1 MRFFLALLA
10 LCVCLRASAQNHT
23 ISGYISDAKT
33 GERLIGAN
41 IYEPSLRIGATT
53 NTYGFYSFSFA
64 TSDSIRLLISYVG
77 YQSIIL
83 RLAPRQDEN
92 LNINLQPSVT
102 LGEVLITASRSEQIQ
117 DRTQMSRIDLPMEKL
132 KSIPM
137 FMGETDILKAIQLLP
152 GVQGGGEGGSGLYVR
167 GGGPD
172 QNLILLDGAP
182 VYNVSHL
189 FGFFSVFNADA
200 IKNVSLYTG
209 GFPARYGG
217 RLSSVIDITM
227 KEGNLKKISGSAGI
241 GLVAS
246 RLVLEGPIKKDKG
259 SFIVSARRT
268 YLDVLLSPLIKLASE
283 GTGTA
288 GYYFWDVNA
297 KANYLITNK
306 DRVYLSFYGGRDRF
320 YARTNSDYSDS
331 GIEYTQR
338 DNYGIEWGNYT
349 STLRWNHQFNNK
361 LFANT
366 SLIFSD
372 FRFVVDATLNETT
385 DDGFTKTSNS
395 YRLKYLSGIKDRSAK
410 IDFDYYAGNKHL
422 VRFGAGFIDH
432 TFTTGT
438 VQFNLSEGNIV
449 NYDTTFGS
457 KPIYA
462 HEFYAYLEDDWQ
474 ITSLLKINPGLRWS
488 GNLVQ
493 GTWFQMPEPRISA
506 RYLLNETSS
515 IKASFVMMQQYLHL
529 LTNSTVGLPTDLW
542 VPATARIKPQRS
554 WQPALGYSRSFKK
567 YSQNFEFTAEV
578 YYKHMNNV
586 IDYLGGANFLNTAE
600 SWENKVDAG
609 RGWAYGLE
617 LFLQKKTGRWNGWI
631 GYTISYSRRQFP
643 NINFGDV
650 FPYKYDRRH
659 DVELVLERKMN
670 DQFSLGITWV
680 FGTGNAITLPIGQ
693 FNVPNNPLSLANGID
708 FMGSGGAEYFGSRN
722 SFRMIP
728 YHRLDIGFNW
738 FGEKKKRKDQLNVS
752 LYNAYSRL
760 NPYFYYVG
768 YSQSGDKEV
777 RSVALFPI
785 IPSISYNINF

>member
-1 MRFFLALLA
+1 MRLFLILFLLCISIA
-10 LCVCLRASAQNHT
+10 AQSQQHT

-41 IYEPSLRIGATT
+41 VFEPSLKIGATT
-53 NTYGFYSFSFA
+53 NSYGFYSISLPA
-64 TSDSIRLLISYVG
+64 TDSIRLFVSYVG
-77 YQSIIL
+77 FQSQII
-83 RLAPRQDEN
+83 RLQLKKDESI
-92 LNINLQPSVT
+92 NINLQHSVT
-102 LGEVLITASRSEQIQ
+102 LSEVVITSSRTEQIQ

-132 KSIPM
+132 KTIPM

-152 GVQGGGEGGSGLYVR
+152 GVQSGGEGGSGLYVR

-200 IKNVSLYTG
+200 IKNVSLFMG

-227 KEGNLKKISGSAGI
+227 KEGNMKKLSGSAGI
-241 GLVAS
+241 GLIAS
-246 RLVLEGPIKKDKG
+246 RLMLEGPIKKDKG
-259 SFIVSARRT
+259 SFIVSGRRT
-268 YLDVLLSPLIKLASE
+268 YVDLLLSPLIKAASD
-283 GTGTA
+283 GQATA

-297 KANYLITNK
+297 KANYILGSK
-306 DRVYLSFYGGRDRF
+306 DRVYLSLYGGRDRF
-320 YARTNSDYSDS
+320 YARSNYDYSY
-331 GIEYTQR
+331 GGVEYTQR

-372 FRFVVDATLNETT
+372 FRFIVDATLKETQ
-385 DDGFTKTSNS
+385 DDGFNKTSNE
-395 YRLKYLSGIKDRSAK
+395 YKLKYLSGIRDQSAK
-410 IDFDYYAGNKHL
+410 IDFDYYAGSKHL
-422 VRFGAGFIDH
+422 VRFGAGYIYH

-438 VQFNLSEGNIV
+438 VQFNLREGNAY
-449 NYDTTFGS
+449 NYDTTFGN
-457 KPIYA
+457 KPIYS
-462 HEFYAYLEDDWQ
+462 HEFYAYMEDDWQ

-488 GNLVQ
+488 GNMVQ
-493 GTWFQMPEPRISA
+493 GTFFQMPEPRISA
-506 RYLLNETSS
+506 RYLLNENSS

-529 LTNSTVGLPTDLW
+529 LTNSSVGLPTDLW
-542 VPATARIKPQRS
+542 VPATSRIRPQRS

-567 YSQNFEFTAEV
+567 YEQDFEFTTEV
-578 YYKHMNNV
+578 YYKEMNNV

-609 RGWAYGLE
+609 KGWAYGLE
-617 LFLQKKTGRWNGWI
+617 LFLQKKTGRLNGWV
-631 GYTISYSRRQFP
+631 GYTLSYSRRRFP
-643 NINFGDV
+643 NINFGET

-659 DVELVLERKMN
+659 DLEIVLERKMS
-670 DQFSLGITWV
+670 DKFSLGFTWV

-693 FNVPNNPLSLANGID
+693 YNVPNNPLALANGLEYYYG
-708 FMGSGGAEYFGSRN
+708 GSTEYYGSKN
-722 SFRMIP
+722 SFRMKP

-738 FGEKKKRKDQLNVS
+738 FGGKKKRKDQLNFS

-760 NPYFYYVG
+760 NPYFYYIG
-768 YSQSGDKEV
+768 YSQTGDKQV
-777 RSVALFPI
+777 RSISLFPI
-785 IPSISYNINF
+785 IPSISYNVSF